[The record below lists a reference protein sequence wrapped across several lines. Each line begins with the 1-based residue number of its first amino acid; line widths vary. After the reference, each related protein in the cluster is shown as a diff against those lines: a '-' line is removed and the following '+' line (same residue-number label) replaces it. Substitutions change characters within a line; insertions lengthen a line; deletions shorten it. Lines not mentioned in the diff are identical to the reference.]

1 MFVMHVYHLYII
13 VPVID
18 GGWSN
23 WTEAGVCSLTCG
35 GGQLRYE
42 RKCDNPVPQNG
53 GLPCAGLDYKYEP
66 CNNQCCQGK
75 EVLGY
80 AMHTLL
86 CLV

>member
-1 MFVMHVYHLYII
+1 M
-13 VPVID
+13 
-18 GGWSN
+18 
-23 WTEAGVCSLTCG
+23 CSLTCG

-75 EVLGY
+75 GIKS
-80 AMHTLL
+80 
-86 CLV
+86 